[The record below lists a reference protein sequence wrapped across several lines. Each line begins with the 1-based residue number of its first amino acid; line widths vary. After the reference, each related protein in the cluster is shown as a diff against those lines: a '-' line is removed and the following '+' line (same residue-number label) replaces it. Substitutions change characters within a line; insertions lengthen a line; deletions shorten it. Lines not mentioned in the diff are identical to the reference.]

1 MVALL
6 LLLLILL
13 APDSHRCPS
22 GRRSNELKDEAP
34 EVEEGKEADC
44 EAALKVY
51 LRLGS
56 WILLGIEDPLKP
68 APTPTP
74 PPPRPLDVKDLGS
87 VGSTNEG
94 MGAGG
99 AAVVAAALEVT
110 VEGGAEEKEE
120 AEGGWK

>member
-1 MVALL
+1 MVDLL

-13 APDSHRCPS
+13 VPDSHRCPS
-22 GRRSNELKDEAP
+22 GRRSKELKDEAP

-44 EAALKVY
+44 EAALKVN

-56 WILLGIEDPLKP
+56 WILLGRDDPFKP
-68 APTPTP
+68 APTPT
-74 PPPRPLDVKDLGS
+74 PPRPLDVKDLGS

-99 AAVVAAALEVT
+99 GAAVVVAVALELIV
-110 VEGGAEEKEE
+110 GPAE
-120 AEGGWK
+120 AE